1 MGGNSGCHGML
12 AKGCD
17 ADEQAGHGSDRWWT
31 GQKPPQFPGGTVLSD
46 DCDMSFSLRLLRS
59 VIVAW

>member
-1 MGGNSGCHGML
+1 ML